1 MIDHLLLTPDQRDAL
16 QEVTNIAMGQA
27 GSQLAQILESF
38 VQLSVP
44 RINITESAAISTG
57 IAQLVG
63 TPQSITAVRQAFNGT
78 LRGEAMV
85 MYDQDGCRD
94 LADLMGYEDDL
105 DGAADRELLLDVSNV
120 LVGACLNGIA
130 ELLQAKLSFS
140 APTIM
145 AENVEVGR
153 LINPQQLTWNYALL
167 VEVHFTL
174 EVRDFTCHLLT
185 LMPEESI
192 LTLKSALDTFME
204 NF

>member
-1 MIDHLLLTPDQRDAL
+1 MNDQLLLTPDQRDAL

-27 GSQLAQILESF
+27 GAQLAQILEVF

-44 RINITESAAISTG
+44 RINITESSS
-57 IAQLVG
+57 IATSILQLVG
-63 TPQSITAVRQAFNGT
+63 TPQSVTAVRQAFSGT

-85 MYDQDGCRD
+85 VYDQNGCRD
-94 LADLMGYEDDL
+94 LADLMGYEDDI
-105 DGAADRELLLDVSNV
+105 DRDSERELLLDVGNV

-130 ELLQAKLSFS
+130 ELLGAKLSFS

-145 AENVEVGR
+145 AEDVEVGR

-174 EVRDFTCHLLT
+174 EVRDFTCHLMT

-192 LTLKSALDTFME
+192 VALKSALDAFME
-204 NF
+204 NL

>member
-1 MIDHLLLTPDQRDAL
+1 MNDQLLLTPDQRDAL

-27 GSQLAQILESF
+27 GAQLAQILEVF

-44 RINITESAAISTG
+44 RINITESAN
-57 IAQLVG
+57 IAGNILQLVG
-63 TPQSITAVRQAFNGT
+63 TPQSVTAIRQAFSGT

-85 MYDQDGCRD
+85 VYDENGCRD
-94 LADLMGYEDDL
+94 LADLMGYEDDI
-105 DGAADRELLLDVSNV
+105 DRDSERELLLDVGNV

-174 EVRDFTCHLLT
+174 EVRDFTCHLMT

-192 LTLKSALDTFME
+192 VALKSALDAFME